1 MPLVLELPD
10 MGGQPGAGLVTV
22 PAVALVLGNPVPDLA
37 VREPSVGLLLAGGG
51 VGHLRR
57 VHHSLRQAVAR
68 YWALSPPS
76 VTVAASCRL
85 LFAPCYLGIV
95 LLQLL
100 THVGHG
106 GVADL
111 HRVPVDHLSQSICLH
126 L

>member
-22 PAVALVLGNPVPDLA
+22 PAVALVLGDPVPDLA
-37 VREPSVGLLLAGGG
+37 VREPSVGFLLACGG

-76 VTVAASCRL
+76 VAVAASCGL
-85 LFAPCYLGIV
+85 LLAL
-95 LLQLL
+95 
-100 THVGHG
+100 
-106 GVADL
+106 
-111 HRVPVDHLSQSICLH
+111 
-126 L
+126 